1 MFYERTA
8 LSKQQEETVWL
19 TQQLLAELFQTT
31 MPNISMHICNIF
43 DEGELTLEA
52 TIKKFLPI
60 LLEGICEVQWNLDC
74 YNLDMIISVRPITYV
89 LLFTVLFIISVLI
102 ITVFDGCA
110 RLS

>member
-60 LLEGICEVQWNLDC
+60 LREGICEVQWNLDC
-74 YNLDMIISVRPITYV
+74 YNLDIIISVRASHNLCLAFYSAV
-89 LLFTVLFIISVLI
+89 YYISVNHNSI
-102 ITVFDGCA
+102 
-110 RLS
+110 